1 MRDYCSVMHRL
12 DRPHVKHYAI
22 MESKT
27 PGMTEVTL
35 KQYLGTEH
43 GKFWAQTENS
53 TLVQNFIQDLTLKR
67 LALPRNQ
74 EYIQREWIAP
84 VEEAMQPFLAKI
96 RHALRAINAFQVRV
110 FAAFLFGM
118 CTYRQMLNACEG
130 QRVEDEFLTEDKD
143 KAFSLCF
150 EVTLVWYSCVD
161 TDHGGASETRRS
173 SEWCWPRLAPP
184 SAMQWLLRIT
194 HMTQRFGDA
203 AQCEWQQHS
212 KAGLASS
219 EEGICEVHSWWAFWE
234 GQERY
239 RPLEE
244 RASDKK
250 YKEAVKATQDASQDA
265 SATEDEE
272 KEVATPQ
279 ERQKQLKSAR
289 LGKPVVQRNRKHAK
303 SSKHRANIRL
313 MFNSGTNRRVRK
325 RYANLSIENINRNT
339 NRYVESNIFTSTF
352 SRQHFHTNNFRFG
365 WRLGGWCGTGTAF
378 IRCAITFL
386 SANMTALVERTT
398 LARLALT
405 QPDVLRDMQDTIA
418 DCNNLR
424 EFQRWAFSET
434 RGDDGLVMS
443 LVMRKCK
450 WKEVVGEKIRQ
461 HLLQFAS
468 DKLPDKYIKRWRV
481 WSWICENHPDNG
493 RTTLELLQRCREE
506 VFPDLRPTPR
516 AVYKIFNDLGVFFDG
531 TDRMEEVEDVFLL
544 ADEER

>member
-22 MESKT
+22 MESMT
-27 PGMTEVTL
+27 TGMTEVTL
-35 KQYLGTEH
+35 KQYLRTEP
-43 GKFWAQTENS
+43 GQFWAQTENS
-53 TLVQNFIQDLTLKR
+53 TSVQNFIQDMTLKR

-74 EYIQREWIAP
+74 EYIERTWIAP

-118 CTYRQMLNACEG
+118 CTYKEMLNAREG
-130 QRVEDEFLTEDKD
+130 QRVEDEFLTDDKD

-161 TDHGGASETRRS
+161 TDHHGASETRRR

-194 HMTQRFGDA
+194 HMTRRFGDA
-203 AQCEWQQHS
+203 AQCGWPQHL

-244 RASDKK
+244 RASETK
-250 YKEAVKATQDASQDA
+250 YKEAVKVTQGASQDA

-279 ERQKQLKSAR
+279 EREKQMKSAR
-289 LGKPVVQRNRKHAK
+289 PGKPVVQRNRKHAK

-313 MFNSGTNRRVRK
+313 MFNSGTNRQVRR

-339 NRYVESNIFTSTF
+339 NRYVESKIFTPT
-352 SRQHFHTNNFRFG
+352 TCT
-365 WRLGGWCGTGTAF
+365 LLK
-378 IRCAITFL
+378 L
-386 SANMTALVERTT
+386 SGSVGVWAAGVV
-398 LARLALT
+398 LAL
-405 QPDVLRDMQDTIA
+405 PSSA
-418 DCNNLR
+418 
-424 EFQRWAFSET
+424 APSP
-434 RGDDGLVMS
+434 S
-443 LVMRKCK
+443 Y
-450 WKEVVGEKIRQ
+450 
-461 HLLQFAS
+461 
-468 DKLPDKYIKRWRV
+468 LP
-481 WSWICENHPDNG
+481 
-493 RTTLELLQRCREE
+493 T
-506 VFPDLRPTPR
+506 
-516 AVYKIFNDLGVFFDG
+516 
-531 TDRMEEVEDVFLL
+531 
-544 ADEER
+544 